1 MNREEYLQYFRA
13 TIEKMYETTKAK
25 NHDYSSGD
33 NPFFNFEIS
42 EMMGVVDTEAGFFVR
57 IMDKMSRLR
66 TFIQRGVLQ
75 VKDEAVEDS
84 LIDAAVYLI
93 MLSAYIKSKK

>member
-1 MNREEYLQYFRA
+1 MNREQYLEYFRT
-13 TIEKMYETTKAK
+13 TIERMYETTKAK
-25 NHDYSSGD
+25 NQDYSAGD
-33 NPFFNFEIS
+33 NPFFNFEIA
-42 EMMGVVDTEAGFFVR
+42 EMMGVSTAEAGFFVR

-66 TFIQRGVLQ
+66 SFIQKGVLQ